1 MGQQC
6 GPSLGNSYEELK
18 RQREEEINGL
28 KEALKVCER
37 TYIFVV
43 QVRSI
48 LEDILYLVYALLRS
62 EKYFLQVIQHS

>member
-28 KEALKVCER
+28 KEALKVRER
-37 TYIFVV
+37 THSAIDPRRYLIFGICTS
-43 QVRSI
+43 SI
-48 LEDILYLVYALLRS
+48 
-62 EKYFLQVIQHS
+62 